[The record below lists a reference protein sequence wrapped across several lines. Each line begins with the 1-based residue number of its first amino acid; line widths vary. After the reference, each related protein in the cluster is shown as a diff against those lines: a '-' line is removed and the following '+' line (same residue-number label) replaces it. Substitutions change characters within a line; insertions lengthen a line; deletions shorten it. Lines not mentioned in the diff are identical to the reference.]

1 MNKIIIN
8 SVIFAIILNVIL
20 SFFFTW
26 TTSIKEKNII
36 NKSENLNFKQQ
47 ITYIFINNQKYIYSS
62 TLIIA
67 FIVALSIGL
76 SKKISIIK

>member
-36 NKSENLNFKQQ
+36 NKSENLDFKQQ
-47 ITYIFINNQKYIYSS
+47 IAYIFINNQKYIYSS

-76 SKKISIIK
+76 SEKISIIK

>member
-8 SVIFAIILNVIL
+8 SVIFAIILNIIF

-26 TTSIKEKNII
+26 TASIKEKNII
-36 NKSENLNFKQQ
+36 NKSENLDFKQQ
-47 ITYIFINNQKYIYSS
+47 ITYIFINNEKYIYSS

-76 SKKISIIK
+76 SEKISIIK

>member
-76 SKKISIIK
+76 SEKISIIK

>member
-26 TTSIKEKNII
+26 TASIKEKNII
-36 NKSENLNFKQQ
+36 NKSENLDFKQQ
-47 ITYIFINNQKYIYSS
+47 ITYIFINNEKYIYSS

-76 SKKISIIK
+76 SEKISIIK